1 MIDRRQ
7 ASLWSVLLAVIWL
20 GAGLS
25 GARASTIDLNTESC
39 QDFLNADQAEV
50 ATTLAWLDGYYQDTD
65 APPVI
70 DFDALKTNAAKLKAF
85 CAAYP
90 ERTVG
95 AAAESLFGHE

>member
-1 MIDRRQ
+1 MTGRRQ
-7 ASLWSVLLAVIWL
+7 APLWSVLLAAIWL

-25 GARASTIDLNTESC
+25 SAGAAAIDLNTESC
-39 QDFLNADQAEV
+39 QDFLNANGAEV
-50 ATTLAWLDGYYQDTD
+50 ETTLAWLDGYYQDTD

-85 CAAYP
+85 CAAHP
-90 ERTVG
+90 ETTVG